1 MSINKFYSDKNL
13 NLLVNIS
20 KKYFEDKY
28 NFRIS
33 QERQEKELKDNIY
46 EFMSEV
52 NAECHDKPNI
62 TFERKNI
69 AVLNSIKEI
78 YIKRYKLVGVGGG
91 ADDVGDNRPPV
102 QSRNTGVAPALKK
115 PNMQVLSRDQEL
127 YGNRPVKISNNI
139 IPDIN
144 PYQKRQTSTNTVNQ
158 LIDNRNNEPFADK
171 KHNLDM
177 SKLGPVTR
185 DTAEENEVFMYKL
198 QELEKQRAMLN
209 IDNPQNPGDII
220 SPITGP
226 GAGYG
231 DDNLNQSFAPRQ
243 FPQLPQ
249 LSQFQQF
256 QQQPVSPK
264 SMEMSMGVGVPVPVG
279 VGVPMPAAV
288 PEKSLT
294 INSEDRLW
302 WKDYPLRYQ
311 YVVDLKQTVDIKM
324 INVGKIILPG
334 IAFNY
339 PYITLKIDEI
349 PDLYCKL
356 LFYKSYITENGRGYI
371 ILEPENSH
379 IYTLNNSINKFNI
392 SLLKPNGQ
400 LFNNSSDHYKIITI
414 ELVEDRFKI
423 ITTKND
429 FIVGDSV
436 LFKNVV
442 TNKSGK
448 EFNQFIN
455 SYHDIV
461 EVVDSNV
468 FYIECPICI
477 DANHKFENISGHVMN
492 MSLQHTISLWID

>member
-52 NAECHDKPNI
+52 NAECQDKPNI
-62 TFERKNI
+62 TFEKKNI
-69 AVLNSIKEI
+69 AVLNSIKEV
-78 YIKRYKLVGVGGG
+78 YTKRYKLFPVGAG
-91 ADDVGDNRPPV
+91 ADDAGDNRPPV

-115 PNMQVLSRDQEL
+115 PNMQALSRDQEL
-127 YGNRPVKISNNI
+127 YGNRPVKMSNNI

-144 PYQKRQTSTNTVNQ
+144 PYQKRQTAGNSGHSGNPAHDISRI
-158 LIDNRNNEPFADK
+158 IDNRNNEPFVDK
-171 KHNLDM
+171 KNNLDM

-209 IDNPQNPGDII
+209 IDNPLNPGDII
-220 SPITGP
+220 SPITGAGP
-226 GAGYG
+226 GYA

-243 FPQLPQ
+243 FPQLSQ
-249 LSQFQQF
+249 LPQF

-264 SMEMSMGVGVPVPVG
+264 SMEMSMPVG

-288 PEKSLT
+288 PQKSLT

-311 YVVDLKQTVDIKM
+311 YVVDINTTSHIKM

-379 IYTLNNSINKFNI
+379 IYTLNNSINKFTI
-392 SLLKPNGQ
+392 SLLKPNGH

-436 LFKNVV
+436 LFKNVI

-477 DANHKFENISGHVMN
+477 DANHKFENISGYVMN
-492 MSLQHTISLWID
+492 MSLQHTISLWVD

>member
-62 TFERKNI
+62 TFEKKNI
-69 AVLNSIKEI
+69 AVLNSIKEV
-78 YIKRYKLVGVGGG
+78 YTKRYKLFPVGAGPGSD
-91 ADDVGDNRPPV
+91 A
-102 QSRNTGVAPALKK
+102 GVAPALKK
-115 PNMQVLSRDQEL
+115 PNMQALSRDQEL
-127 YGNRPVKISNNI
+127 YGNRPVKMSNNI

-144 PYQKRQTSTNTVNQ
+144 PYQKRQTAGNTMNQ

-226 GAGYG
+226 GPGYA
-231 DDNLNQSFAPRQ
+231 DDNLNLNQSFAPPR
-243 FPQLPQ
+243 QLPQ
-249 LSQFQQF
+249 LPQFQQF

-264 SMEMSMGVGVPVPVG
+264 SMDMSMGVGVPQ
-279 VGVPMPAAV
+279 
-288 PEKSLT
+288 KSLT
-294 INSEDRLW
+294 INSDDRIW

-311 YVVDLKQTVDIKM
+311 YAVDVIDSINIKR
-324 INVGKIILPG
+324 INVGKIIVPG

-349 PDLYCKL
+349 PDLNCKL

-392 SLLKPNGQ
+392 SLLKPNGH

-448 EFNQFIN
+448 DFNQFIN

-477 DANHKFENISGHVMN
+477 DANHKFENISGYVMN
-492 MSLQHTISLWID
+492 MSLQHTISLRVD